1 MDKIVKKNID
11 YDQIVEETLRLVV
24 KKSLELVNEE
34 GLPGDHHF
42 YISFDST
49 HEGVKVP
56 SELKAGE
63 DNEIKIIL
71 QHQFW
76 DLIID
81 DHKFSVV
88 LSFSG
93 KKKNISVPFNSITSF
108 SDPSVGFSLQF
119 KKDFQAENISKEKKI
134 SSNKSNE
141 DKKQKFNA
149 EIFSLD
155 AFRSKKEETNQ
166 ATVNIAPTIAK
177 YLGVQIPS
185 YCDGSPIDFWYVT
198 DSRTH

>member
-1 MDKIVKKNID
+1 MDKIDKINID
-11 YDQIVEETLRLVV
+11 YDQIVEDALRLVV
-24 KKSLELVNEE
+24 KKSLELVNQE
-34 GLPGDHHF
+34 GLPGSHHF

-49 HEGVKVP
+49 YNGVKVP
-56 SELKAGE
+56 SELRVGE

-88 LSFSG
+88 LSFNG

-119 KKDFQAENISKEKKI
+119 KNNFLTQNSNKEKKI
-134 SSNKSNE
+134 LSNESNE
-141 DKKQKFNA
+141 DKKGKLNA

-155 AFRSKKEETNQ
+155 AFRSKKE
-166 ATVNIAPTIAK
+166 
-177 YLGVQIPS
+177 
-185 YCDGSPIDFWYVT
+185 D
-198 DSRTH
+198 

>member
-49 HEGVKVP
+49 HDGVKVP

-76 DLIID
+76 ELIID
-81 DHKFSVV
+81 DNKFSVV

-93 KKKNISVPFNSITSF
+93 KKKNISVPFNSILSF

-119 KKDFQAENISKEKKI
+119 KKDFLNKTIPKENKITHDKLNEEKKH
-134 SSNKSNE
+134 
-141 DKKQKFNA
+141 KFNA

-155 AFRSKKEETNQ
+155 AFRSKKE
-166 ATVNIAPTIAK
+166 
-177 YLGVQIPS
+177 
-185 YCDGSPIDFWYVT
+185 D
-198 DSRTH
+198 

>member
-1 MDKIVKKNID
+1 MDNKNID
-11 YDQIVEETLRLVV
+11 YDRIVEDTLRLVV
-24 KKSLELVNEE
+24 KKSLELINDE

-49 HEGVKVP
+49 YKGVKVP
-56 SELKAGE
+56 SELKVGD

-76 DLIID
+76 DLTID

-88 LSFSG
+88 LSFNG
-93 KKKNISVPFNSITSF
+93 KKKIIFVPFNSIISF

-119 KKDFQAENISKEKKI
+119 KKDLFAENTNKEKKI
-134 SSNKSNE
+134 LPKNINE
-141 DKKQKFNA
+141 DNKKKFNA

-155 AFRSKKEETNQ
+155 AFRSKKE
-166 ATVNIAPTIAK
+166 
-177 YLGVQIPS
+177 
-185 YCDGSPIDFWYVT
+185 D
-198 DSRTH
+198 

>member
-1 MDKIVKKNID
+1 MDKINKKNID

-24 KKSLELVNEE
+24 KKSLELVNEK

-49 HEGVKVP
+49 YKGVKVP
-56 SELKAGE
+56 SELKVGE

-76 DLIID
+76 DLTID
-81 DHKFSVV
+81 DHKFSVT
-88 LSFSG
+88 LSFNG
-93 KKKNISVPFNSITSF
+93 KKKIIFVPFNSIISF

-119 KKDFQAENISKEKKI
+119 KKEYLSEDSKKEKEI
-134 SSNKSNE
+134 TSNNVNE
-141 DKKQKFNA
+141 DKNKKFKA

-155 AFRSKKEETNQ
+155 AFRSKKE
-166 ATVNIAPTIAK
+166 
-177 YLGVQIPS
+177 
-185 YCDGSPIDFWYVT
+185 D
-198 DSRTH
+198 

>member
-1 MDKIVKKNID
+1 MDNIDIKSID
-11 YDQIVEETLRLVV
+11 YDRIVDDTLRLVV
-24 KKSLELVNEE
+24 KKSLELVNAN

-49 HEGVKVP
+49 YKGVKVP

-76 DLIID
+76 DLTIHD
-81 DHKFSVV
+81 DKFSVI
-88 LSFSG
+88 LSFNG
-93 KKKNISVPFNSITSF
+93 NKKNISVPFNSITSF

-119 KKDFQAENISKEKKI
+119 KKDFLPENTTKEKRI
-134 SSNKSNE
+134 SSNKLSE
-141 DKKQKFNA
+141 KKNQKFKA

-155 AFRSKKEETNQ
+155 AFRSKKE
-166 ATVNIAPTIAK
+166 
-177 YLGVQIPS
+177 
-185 YCDGSPIDFWYVT
+185 D
-198 DSRTH
+198 

>member
-49 HEGVKVP
+49 HDGVKVP

-93 KKKNISVPFNSITSF
+93 KKKNISVPFNSIISF

-119 KKDFQAENISKEKKI
+119 KKDFLAENIKKEKKL

-141 DKKQKFNA
+141 NKKKKFNA

-155 AFRSKKEETNQ
+155 AFRSKKE
-166 ATVNIAPTIAK
+166 
-177 YLGVQIPS
+177 
-185 YCDGSPIDFWYVT
+185 D
-198 DSRTH
+198 

>member
-1 MDKIVKKNID
+1 MDNNNID
-11 YDQIVEETLRLVV
+11 YDRIVEDTLRLVV
-24 KKSLELVNEE
+24 KKSLEIINEE

-49 HEGVKVP
+49 HLGVKVP

-119 KKDFQAENISKEKKI
+119 KKDSLKEKKI
-134 SSNKSNE
+134 SSNKLIE
-141 DKKQKFNA
+141 KKNQKFKA

-155 AFRSKKEETNQ
+155 AFRSKKE
-166 ATVNIAPTIAK
+166 
-177 YLGVQIPS
+177 
-185 YCDGSPIDFWYVT
+185 D
-198 DSRTH
+198 

>member
-1 MDKIVKKNID
+1 MDKIDKKHID
-11 YDQIVEETLRLVV
+11 YDKIVEETLRLVV

-49 HEGVKVP
+49 HNGVKVP
-56 SELKAGE
+56 SELKVGE

-76 DLIID
+76 DLVID
-81 DHKFSVV
+81 DLKFSVV
-88 LSFSG
+88 LSFNG
-93 KKKNISVPFNSITSF
+93 KRKNISVPFNSITSF

-119 KKDFQAENISKEKKI
+119 KKDFLAENISKEKKI

-155 AFRSKKEETNQ
+155 AFRSKKE
-166 ATVNIAPTIAK
+166 
-177 YLGVQIPS
+177 
-185 YCDGSPIDFWYVT
+185 D
-198 DSRTH
+198 

>member
-1 MDKIVKKNID
+1 MDKIVNKNID

-49 HEGVKVP
+49 HNGVKVP
-56 SELKAGE
+56 SELKASE

-76 DLIID
+76 DLTIHD
-81 DHKFSVV
+81 DKFSVI
-88 LSFSG
+88 LSFNG

-119 KKDFQAENISKEKKI
+119 KKDFLTENTTKEKTI
-134 SSNKSNE
+134 SSNKLSE
-141 DKKQKFNA
+141 KKNQKFEA

-155 AFRSKKEETNQ
+155 AFRSKKE
-166 ATVNIAPTIAK
+166 
-177 YLGVQIPS
+177 
-185 YCDGSPIDFWYVT
+185 D
-198 DSRTH
+198 

>member
-1 MDKIVKKNID
+1 MDNIDIKSID
-11 YDQIVEETLRLVV
+11 YDRIVDDTLRLVV
-24 KKSLELVNEE
+24 KKSLELVNAK

-49 HEGVKVP
+49 YKGVKVP

-76 DLIID
+76 DLTIY

-88 LSFSG
+88 LSFNG

-119 KKDFQAENISKEKKI
+119 KKDFLPENTTKEKRI
-134 SSNKSNE
+134 SSNKLSE
-141 DKKQKFNA
+141 KKNQKFKA

-155 AFRSKKEETNQ
+155 AFRSKKE
-166 ATVNIAPTIAK
+166 
-177 YLGVQIPS
+177 
-185 YCDGSPIDFWYVT
+185 D
-198 DSRTH
+198 

>member
-1 MDKIVKKNID
+1 MDKIDKKSID
-11 YDQIVEETLRLVV
+11 YDRIVEETLRLVV
-24 KKSLELVNEE
+24 KKSLQLINEE

-49 HEGVKVP
+49 YKDVNVP

-76 DLIID
+76 NLTIN
-81 DHKFSVV
+81 DHKFSVI
-88 LSFSG
+88 LSFNG
-93 KKKNISVPFNSITSF
+93 KKKSISVPFNSITSF

-119 KKDFQAENISKEKKI
+119 KKDFLSEKTI
-134 SSNKSNE
+134 SSNKLSE
-141 DKKQKFNA
+141 KKNQKFKA

-155 AFRSKKEETNQ
+155 AFRSKKE
-166 ATVNIAPTIAK
+166 
-177 YLGVQIPS
+177 
-185 YCDGSPIDFWYVT
+185 D
-198 DSRTH
+198 